1 MINAKGNISVYAPK
15 GNIIKLSFSPKIT
28 SPLIPSTIQIND
40 NTKPKEALSN
50 IINSSHILEIQPI
63 SKRLEKFTSKLASK
77 TLFNTFLLTR
87 EIIKESKANSLWWSP
102 PLVNVSYDS
111 DVVLEWWNKSKKLT
125 FYINQSSL
133 DYIKVWGSD
142 IDTEMEDGSI
152 NSMHDY
158 SIRRLWQWISN

>member
-1 MINAKGNISVYAPK
+1 MLVMI
-15 GNIIKLSFSPKIT
+15 
-28 SPLIPSTIQIND
+28 
-40 NTKPKEALSN
+40 
-50 IINSSHILEIQPI
+50 
-63 SKRLEKFTSKLASK
+63 
-77 TLFNTFLLTR
+77 
-87 EIIKESKANSLWWSP
+87 
-102 PLVNVSYDS
+102 VNVSYDS

>member
-1 MINAKGNISVYAPK
+1 DA
-15 GNIIKLSFSPKIT
+15 PKIT
-28 SPLIPSTIQIND
+28 SSPVPSTIQISG

-63 SKRLEKFTSKLASK
+63 SQRLEKFSSKLDSK

-87 EIIKESKANSLWWSP
+87 EIIKESKVNSLWWST
-102 PLVNVSYDS
+102 PLVNVSCDS

-142 IDTEMEDGSI
+142 IDDEMEDGSI

-158 SIRRLWQWISN
+158 SIGRLWQWISS